1 MNKITR
7 ISLTLIAIF
16 FFNTFAFGDYKE
28 RMKARLPQII
38 SAKSAGTIGEGVDGL
53 LHLRVESDEATTDL
67 INAENADR
75 KEFISAMAEKRS
87 ESPEVVARNLSDAM
101 KARDKEGFWYQNSS
115 GDWVQK

>member
-53 LHLRVESDEATTDL
+53 LHLRVESDEATTGSML
-67 INAENADR
+67 
-75 KEFISAMAEKRS
+75 KMLTGRS
-87 ESPEVVARNLSDAM
+87 LYLQWPKKGPNPQR
-101 KARDKEGFWYQNSS
+101 
-115 GDWVQK
+115 